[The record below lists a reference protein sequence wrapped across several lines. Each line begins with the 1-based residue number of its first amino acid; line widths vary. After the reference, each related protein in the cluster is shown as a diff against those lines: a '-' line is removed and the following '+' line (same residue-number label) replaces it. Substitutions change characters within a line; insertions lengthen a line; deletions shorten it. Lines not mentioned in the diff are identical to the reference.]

1 MAKLTRQLQKIF
13 GETANLRNEITAFGT
28 TTETTP
34 IFTDDISTIQTN
46 DYSNGWFSETSDG
59 DNRPFAEDRNAID
72 YLFSRQ
78 LKYLFQAGLPEWI
91 ATETYYIGAFVRS
104 GSVLYVSIV
113 DNNLNNNPTTTGT
126 NYWIPYN
133 PAGDDAGLIGEIKMY
148 AGIISPSSKF
158 KICDGSEISRT
169 TYSTLFTRI
178 GTYYGSG
185 NGSTT
190 FNIPDFRGR
199 VPFGASQV
207 GDTSV
212 LGYTFG
218 ILNHS
223 HTIPA
228 HRHNNLAIATANTNV
243 SNGSHTHSINDGG
256 HIHAMN
262 QHKHNL
268 KYSDYSI
275 QHVRGNNEIRL
286 TDVSPDGGYSSYSPA
301 PVTNTTSQ
309 MNYATSNISIPS
321 TSGAHIHS
329 SFTGYIG
336 SSAVNSQIGDVANS
350 SGGSNP
356 PSLVVN
362 YIIKVL

>member
-148 AGIISPSSKF
+148 AGIISPSPKF

-228 HRHNNLAIATANTNV
+228 HRHNNLAFTTAITNT
-243 SNGSHTHSINDGG
+243 SNGAHTHSINDPG
-256 HIHAMN
+256 HIHN
-262 QHKHNL
+262 IQRHLHGVR
-268 KYSDYSI
+268 YSDYDVK
-275 QHVRGNNEIRL
+275 QGGDGNTLKL
-286 TDVSPDGGYSSYSPA
+286 TDVTQDGGYSIYSPA
-301 PVTNTTSQ
+301 NTTYAQSQ
-309 MNYATSNISIPS
+309 MDYAISGISIPS
-321 TSGAHIHS
+321 TSGSHTHS
-329 SFTGYIG
+329 SFSGYIG
-336 SSAVNSQIGDVANS
+336 SSDSNAQIGDNANS
-350 SGGSNP
+350 SGSSNP